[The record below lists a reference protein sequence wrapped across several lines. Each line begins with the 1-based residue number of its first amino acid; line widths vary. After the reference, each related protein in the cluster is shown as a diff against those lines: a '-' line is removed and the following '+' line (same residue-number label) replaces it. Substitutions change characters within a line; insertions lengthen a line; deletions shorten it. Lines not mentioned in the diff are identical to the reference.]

1 MAILLIIILRKQIM
15 RSDMSE
21 KQKTHD
27 ENTDSGDSTR
37 KVNDTKKNPAPVEE
51 KISSEALNQLLSAS
65 SDIVFGRFN
74 INGQKRFA
82 ITTVFVDGMVDS
94 KTVDDDILKPLI
106 QESIIGKTRNEQEII
121 DQITG
126 GSIYHNRR
134 MFRDKLSDCVT
145 DVLAG
150 SVALVFDQS
159 GLAVTFEV
167 KGFEKRGIV
176 EPTNEN
182 VLKGA
187 KESFIEVMRVNTAL
201 VRRRIQTSTLLI
213 QEMRLGK
220 RSATSV
226 SVIYISDIANP
237 DTVNQVKQRLSKI
250 PFDSITTVG
259 QLEILLM
266 DNKKTFVPQI
276 VYTERVDKL
285 CAGILEG
292 RVGIMADGLPL
303 ALIVPVD
310 INAFLQA
317 PEDYALNYVSS
328 TSFRL
333 LRHLCAFVSLV
344 LPSFY
349 VSVTTFHQEM
359 IPTKL
364 AIAIISS
371 KQGVPFP
378 TYLEVILMLLAF
390 EVLIEAGLRLPQAI
404 AQAVSIVGALV
415 VGQAAIAANILSPGI
430 VIIIAVAGMA
440 GFVVTSQ
447 DLSNVLRLLRMLLVL
462 LSIVGGLFTVTAGLI
477 VILYMMC
484 SLEVFGTPYLS
495 PLAGSEGR
503 GMFDDTV
510 FRRAWNKKTY
520 RPSNIK
526 PENIKRQRKTRDS
539 GLGDGG

>member
-1 MAILLIIILRKQIM
+1 MIDGMPITYITPIDIHSLLQAAEDY
-15 RSDMSE
+15 SS
-21 KQKTHD
+21 HY
-27 ENTDSGDSTR
+27 
-37 KVNDTKKNPAPVEE
+37 V
-51 KISSEALNQLLSAS
+51 ISSFFRAL
-65 SDIVFGRFN
+65 R
-74 INGQKRFA
+74 
-82 ITTVFVDGMVDS
+82 
-94 KTVDDDILKPLI
+94 
-106 QESIIGKTRNEQEII
+106 
-121 DQITG
+121 
-126 GSIYHNRR
+126 
-134 MFRDKLSDCVT
+134 
-145 DVLAG
+145 
-150 SVALVFDQS
+150 
-159 GLAVTFEV
+159 
-167 KGFEKRGIV
+167 
-176 EPTNEN
+176 
-182 VLKGA
+182 
-187 KESFIEVMRVNTAL
+187 
-201 VRRRIQTSTLLI
+201 
-213 QEMRLGK
+213 
-220 RSATSV
+220 
-226 SVIYISDIANP
+226 YI
-237 DTVNQVKQRLSKI
+237 
-250 PFDSITTVG
+250 
-259 QLEILLM
+259 
-266 DNKKTFVPQI
+266 
-276 VYTERVDKL
+276 
-285 CAGILEG
+285 C
-292 RVGIMADGLPL
+292 
-303 ALIVPVD
+303 
-310 INAFLQA
+310 AFL
-317 PEDYALNYVSS
+317 
-328 TSFRL
+328 
-333 LRHLCAFVSLV
+333 SLV
-344 LPSFY
+344 LPAAH
-349 VSVTTFHQEM
+349 VSITTFHQEM